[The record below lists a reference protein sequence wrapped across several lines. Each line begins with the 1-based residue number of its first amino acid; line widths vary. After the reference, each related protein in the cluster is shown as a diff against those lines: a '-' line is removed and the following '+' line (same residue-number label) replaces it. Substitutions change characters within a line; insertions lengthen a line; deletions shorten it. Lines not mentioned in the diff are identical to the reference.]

1 MSCRGL
7 AASERSRFA
16 YEGRGKSGSIRVIY
30 IDFPAYG
37 KLYLLTA
44 YAKNEAENLTK
55 AERNE
60 LKKLVE
66 ILEQE
71 LRMKE

>member
-1 MSCRGL
+1 M
-7 AASERSRFA
+7 
-16 YEGRGKSGSIRVIY
+16 
-30 IDFPAYG
+30 
-37 KLYLLTA
+37 TA